1 MVDMTNSYFPILVSL
16 VVVGL
21 GWLVVWFFRKIARG
35 ELPIGMNT
43 ALLIMLAAIL
53 VIPFV
58 LNFSGHLISRATQ
71 HVSDAE
77 ENAPARHEGY

>member
-21 GWLVVWFFRKIARG
+21 GWLVVWFFRKIASG
-35 ELPIGMNT
+35 ELLIGMNT

-58 LNFSGHLISRATQ
+58 LNFSGHLISIATQ